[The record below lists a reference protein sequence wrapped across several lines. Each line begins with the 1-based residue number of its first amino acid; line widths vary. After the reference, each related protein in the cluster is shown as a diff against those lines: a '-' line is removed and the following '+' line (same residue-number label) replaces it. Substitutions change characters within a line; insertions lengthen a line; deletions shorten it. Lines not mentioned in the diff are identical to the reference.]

1 MVGVCAFSGSLR
13 GLELVPSKWRYLVPP
28 TSPHQGANATGT
40 PYPRKRAFG
49 KHAGQAAS
57 RWAALAGSEFS
68 LFLSDKKGVTQ
79 QELAENIG
87 MSVVAIAYIESGK
100 RWARLGTLNKIANS
114 LKVSVADL
122 FKGI

>member
-1 MVGVCAFSGSLR
+1 MALSRAAHQRVTRAVGWPWQVWNLIYF
-13 GLELVPSKWRYLVPP
+13 YL
-28 TSPHQGANATGT
+28 
-40 PYPRKRAFG
+40 
-49 KHAGQAAS
+49 
-57 RWAALAGSEFS
+57 
-68 LFLSDKKGVTQ
+68 DKKGVTQ

-87 MSVVAIAYIESGK
+87 MSVVAIAYIETGK

>member
-1 MVGVCAFSGSLR
+1 M
-13 GLELVPSKWRYLVPP
+13 
-28 TSPHQGANATGT
+28 TNA
-40 PYPRKRAFG
+40 PEQKLMKAFG
-49 KHAGQAAS
+49 KRVAEVRKS
-57 RWAALAGSEFS
+57 R
-68 LFLSDKKGVTQ
+68 GVTQ

-87 MSVVAIAYIESGK
+87 MSVVAIAYIETGK